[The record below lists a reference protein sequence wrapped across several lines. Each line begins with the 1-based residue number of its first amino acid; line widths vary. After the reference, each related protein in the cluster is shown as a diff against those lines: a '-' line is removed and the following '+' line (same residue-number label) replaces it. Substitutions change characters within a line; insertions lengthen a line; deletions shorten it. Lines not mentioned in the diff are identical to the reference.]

1 MKVGL
6 PARKLD
12 RRYTYGDYCT
22 WPDDE
27 RWELIRGVAWNM
39 SPAPSVPH
47 QRVVY
52 DLFGLIRDFL
62 KEHPGPC
69 QALGS
74 PVDVF
79 FPDRQDQP
87 EDDVDTVV
95 QPDIVVVCD
104 PAKVR
109 RNGVH
114 GSPDWV
120 IEVLS
125 PHTSPKD
132 MREKLEVYETG
143 GVKEYWIVD
152 PGNLAVHVYELS
164 DGRYGEAAIREEPD
178 VVPGATLRGFNIPL
192 RDLFRAAWE
201 GMA

>member
-6 PARKLD
+6 PAKKLD
-12 RRYTYGDYCT
+12 RRYTYGDYRT
-22 WPDDE
+22 WPEDE

-47 QRVVY
+47 QALIVE
-52 DLFGLIRDFL
+52 LGGMIRDFL
-62 KEHPGPC
+62 LRQQLPC
-69 QALGS
+69 RLFVA

-79 FPDRQDQP
+79 FANRPDQP

-95 QPDIVVVCD
+95 QPDVVVVCD

-109 RNGVH
+109 RNGIH
-114 GSPDWV
+114 GAPDWV

-132 MREKLEVYETG
+132 LREKPEVYETG

-152 PGNLAVHVYELS
+152 PGNRCVHIYELS
-164 DGRYGEAAIREEPD
+164 DGRYGDAAIHEEPA
-178 VVPGATLRGFNIPL
+178 VVPCVTLRGFSIPL
-192 RDLFRAAWE
+192 GDLFRAAWD
-201 GMA
+201 GIA